1 MPQFF
6 VEIRNA
12 ASSTNNAMDA
22 TKKLH
27 SAVHFDNR
35 KSNLNEFEKVILSC
49 PTEWERRAWCS
60 FSEMYEHALL
70 SVLLSTVA
78 PETNQEMTIAAVCP
92 LQNHEQD
99 TLYYIAGWFVRR
111 FIKDIRNIKRFKKF
125 KELIINWMWSP
136 EQAEVMLM
144 PVRKTMLMSKGN
156 LTFACGQVYEMLCE
170 IEKVW
175 RGTVSFA
182 AVWRFKNTALLK
194 SKQLAITCP
203 SVIAKAQL
211 CLKGNATEADVHEF
225 VERSVR
231 HYYLMRQRPFL
242 KRVCVL
248 HAGGFSTALRTELG
262 AISDH
267 TNKSK

>member
-1 MPQFF
+1 
-6 VEIRNA
+6 
-12 ASSTNNAMDA
+12 
-22 TKKLH
+22 
-27 SAVHFDNR
+27 
-35 KSNLNEFEKVILSC
+35 
-49 PTEWERRAWCS
+49 
-60 FSEMYEHALL
+60 
-70 SVLLSTVA
+70 
-78 PETNQEMTIAAVCP
+78 
-92 LQNHEQD
+92 
-99 TLYYIAGWFVRR
+99 
-111 FIKDIRNIKRFKKF
+111 
-125 KELIINWMWSP
+125 
-136 EQAEVMLM
+136 M

-194 SKQLAITCP
+194 SNQLAITCP

-225 VERSVR
+225 LERSVR

-248 HAGGFSTALRTELG
+248 HAGGFSTALRTELV
-262 AISDH
+262 AISGH
-267 TNKSK
+267 MNKSDEQTQTHFTLPHFHTAMLMLRNVYCNKKRSYHQGK

>member
-35 KSNLNEFEKVILSC
+35 KSNLNDFEKAILSC
-49 PTEWERRAWCS
+49 PSEWKRRAWRS
-60 FSEMYEHALL
+60 FSEMYEYALL
-70 SVLLSTVA
+70 SVLLSTVG

-92 LQNHEQD
+92 LHNHEQD
-99 TLYYIAGWFVRR
+99 TLYYIAGSFVRR
-111 FIKDIRNIKRFKKF
+111 FIKHIRNIKRYKKF
-125 KELIINWMWSP
+125 DELIINWMWSP

-144 PVRKTMLMSKGN
+144 PVRKGN

-175 RGTVSFA
+175 RDTVSFA
-182 AVWRFKNTALLK
+182 AVWRFKNAALLK
-194 SKQLAITCP
+194 SQN
-203 SVIAKAQL
+203 SWQ
-211 CLKGNATEADVHEF
+211 
-225 VERSVR
+225 
-231 HYYLMRQRPFL
+231 
-242 KRVCVL
+242 
-248 HAGGFSTALRTELG
+248 
-262 AISDH
+262 
-267 TNKSK
+267 